1 MRRAAWI
8 TAAAIVVLAAA
19 LVWLLFWAL
28 PRWYGAPQQAAVTA
42 EAGSTAE
49 GEGRTIKATLFYVA
63 EGGISLVGV
72 EREVPYADSP
82 VDQARALL
90 EAQLQPVEEPLMQA
104 IPEGTEVRTVF
115 ITDRGEAYV
124 DFSPEITTNHPGG
137 SLDELFTVYTIV
149 NTLTVNLPAISG
161 VQILVDGREADT
173 LAGHIDLRRPLTKNL
188 SLVRAPES

>member
-28 PRWYGAPQQAAVTA
+28 PRWYGAPQQTAVTA